1 MKIDYLYKDVE
12 QKILKILNKSK
23 KSNILQDVVNLL
35 YKMFE
40 KYSWV
45 GIYIVKDN
53 NLILGPWK
61 GRQSTEHNKIP
72 IGKGICG
79 SAAKTGKTELINNV
93 NTDKRYLACFIST
106 KSEIVVPIKRND
118 IVIGEIDIDSDK
130 KDGFNQKDSVFLEK
144 IADMLSKHIY

>member
-1 MKIDYLYKDVE
+1 MEIDYLYKDVE

-53 NLILGPWK
+53 NLILGQWK
-61 GRQSTEHNKIP
+61 GRQATEHNKIP

-79 SAAKTGKTELINNV
+79 FAAKTGKTELINNV